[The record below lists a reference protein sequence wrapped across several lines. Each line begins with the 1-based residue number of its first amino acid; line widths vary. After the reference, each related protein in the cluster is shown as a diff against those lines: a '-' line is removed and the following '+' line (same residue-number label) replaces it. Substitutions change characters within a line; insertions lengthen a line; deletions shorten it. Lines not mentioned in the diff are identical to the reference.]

1 MEREWV
7 VSVARLGQSSLS
19 SSSRSTPPGR
29 TRARGQSPDTGA
41 VQAVMTDPYR
51 GADAEIHP
59 GRTRLFLT
67 PTARPLGAG
76 QGYVAVSELFFPSV
90 GVGVTD
96 YLLLAGGISLGA
108 GGGQAIH
115 HVRAEDHRRTATD
128 DFAAAAGFLY
138 VGRTDGDGTGIIYAD
153 MTIGEIDRSATLGLG
168 WGIRVP
174 RPPGRPMV
182 LAGFQVP
189 LGGGMELVSEN
200 WFPPNLDPLLASL
213 GTRVFSG
220 PVSAEFAVWLPLGAD
235 DSGVPAFVPWVSFTF
250 GF

>member
-1 MEREWV
+1 MDRERRRTWTV
-7 VSVARLGQSSLS
+7 LLIVIVNF
-19 SSSRSTPPGR
+19 TPPGCLQ
-29 TRARGQSPDTGA
+29 ARGQSEDPSAVKAGMTPPDS
-41 VQAVMTDPYR
+41 
-51 GADAEIHP
+51 GADAHP
-59 GRTRLFLT
+59 GRTRLFFT
-67 PTARPLGAG
+67 PTARPVGAG

-90 GVGVTD
+90 GVGVGD
-96 YLLLAGGISLGA
+96 FLLLSGGISLVPGA
-108 GGGQAIH
+108 DRQYLMFAPK
-115 HVRAEDHRRTATD
+115 VTPYSTS

-138 VGRTDGDGTGIIYAD
+138 LGQTNGEGTGIMYAD

-168 WGIRVP
+168 WSFTGP
-174 RPPGRPMV
+174 ETSGRPMV

-200 WFPPNLDPLLASL
+200 WFPPNLDPLLLSL